1 MRLGSRGVEGHKKG
15 ATHSRDAQVAHGRA
29 KNQGDDDLFVKR
41 MRLTFKQLAIRPYA
55 SGMAPS
61 IAKPF
66 QEGSP
71 V

>member
-1 MRLGSRGVEGHKKG
+1 MGSRGVEGHKKG
-15 ATHSRDAQVAHGRA
+15 ATRMHGAQVAHGRA
-29 KNQGDDDLFVKR
+29 KNQGDDDLSVKR
-41 MRLTFKQLAIRPYA
+41 MRPTFKQLVICPYA

-61 IAKPF
+61 IVKPF

>member
-1 MRLGSRGVEGHKKG
+1 MHG
-15 ATHSRDAQVAHGRA
+15 AQVAHGRA